1 MTLNSGSSWLSF
13 LKYRLQARVTTSGF
27 VCSFLFCGFLFW
39 LCFYFHCKIGVEPR
53 ALCVLGKHSPKPQ
66 PSLGLWLSVCEH
78 HHRSS
83 EQTRASAGEEGRTE
97 GRGRKER
104 KKEEFHAP
112 FKKGTYARCRPF
124 LLPHRALQLL
134 EAGIQGLE
142 NLTSSSVHSVAQ
154 TCLN

>member
-112 FKKGTYARCRPF
+112 LKKGTYARCLDAGRFSCLTEPF
-124 LLPHRALQLL
+124 SCLRLAFRDWKTARAHQC
-134 EAGIQGLE
+134 
-142 NLTSSSVHSVAQ
+142 TV
-154 TCLN
+154 